1 MSDDRRRCFA
11 TILYTESCAPDFLQQ
26 LESMHI
32 PAFLSP
38 LHDNDLTESGE
49 KKKPHYHL
57 MLMFHGKK
65 SKDQI
70 IKIFKK
76 LGGVGCELVESK
88 IGMAR
93 YLCHLDDPDKA
104 QYLPDEVKRFAGADY
119 LSVITTDIDRLR
131 IITEMEEFC
140 DNNNV
145 FIYSVLA
152 RYARDNRPDWH
163 RCLSTSCTVH
173 MMAYLKSLQ
182 YENRLRLENLK
193 NDKN

>member
-1 MSDDRRRCFA
+1 MSDSRKRCFA
-11 TILYTESCAPDFLQQ
+11 TILYTDSCAADFINK

-38 LHDNDLTESGE
+38 LHNRDLKEDGSL
-49 KKKPHYHL
+49 KKPHYHL
-57 MLMFHGKK
+57 MLMFQGKK
-65 SKDQI
+65 SKDQV
-70 IKIFKK
+70 KSIFDK
-76 LGGVGCELVESK
+76 LGGVGCEVIESK

-104 QYLPDEVKRFAGADY
+104 QYLPDDVKRFAGADY
-119 LSVITTDIDRLR
+119 LSIITTDIDRLR
-131 IITEMEEFC
+131 LITEMEEFC
-140 DNNNV
+140 DNNNIY
-145 FIYSVLA
+145 IYSVLA

-182 YENRLRLENLK
+182 YENRLRLEQMK
-193 NDKN
+193 ND

>member
-1 MSDDRRRCFA
+1 MAQVRKRVFA
-11 TILYTESCAPDFLQQ
+11 TILYTESCVPDFIQKIEAL
-26 LESMHI
+26 HI

-38 LHDNDLTESGE
+38 LHDRDIKEDGTL
-49 KKKPHYHL
+49 KKPHYHL
-57 MLMFHGKK
+57 MFMFQGKK
-65 SKDQI
+65 TKDSVAC
-70 IKIFKK
+70 IFRE
-76 LGGVGCELVESK
+76 LGGVGCEIIESK

-93 YLCHLDDPDKA
+93 YLCHLDDPEKA
-104 QYLPDEVKRFAGADY
+104 QYLPEDVKRFAGADY

-145 FIYSVLA
+145 YIYSVLA

-163 RCLSTSCTVH
+163 RCLSSSCTVH

-182 YENRLRLENLK
+182 YENKMRLESLQH
-193 NDKN
+193 D